1 MMIGYL
7 ENKDSWGM
15 YETKATYARAYLELC
30 VESRYNN
37 KTASATD
44 AGIYY
49 PSYTNTSTSIGYF
62 DYNRQGIKE
71 AKSTIINMVKDT
83 WWDGNETTT
92 CDNTWS
98 TYCSC
103 SPPVIKT
110 PAERLREMI
119 QSRQAPLVVGSRKS
133 MAPTVDVKEMRARE
147 TLRRVLGE
155 DKYKQF
161 LRNGFVAVRAKSGLL
176 YQIFPAHGVTAV
188 WKDGQMVDRLCVVL
202 RGRFPPTDSLIMRYL
217 LILNDEKEFRSFAI
231 KHSVRQPKPKPNTL
245 QLPNRSLPELFRE
258 LKVA

>member
-15 YETKATYARAYLELC
+15 YETKATYAKTYLELC

-37 KTASATD
+37 KTASATEG
-44 AGIYY
+44 GIYY
-49 PSYTNTSTSIGYF
+49 PSINNPTATSIGYL
-62 DYNRQGIKE
+62 DCNERVKE
-71 AKSTIINMVKDT
+71 AKVNIIKMTKGT
-83 WWDGNETTT
+83 WWDGYETTT
-92 CDNTWS
+92 GDTWDAWS
-98 TYCSC
+98 TYSP

-119 QSRQAPLVVGSRKS
+119 QSRQAPLVIGSRRS

-147 TLRRVLGE
+147 TLRRVLGH
-155 DKYKQF
+155 DKYRQF
-161 LRNGFVAVRAKSGLL
+161 LRNGFVAVKAKSGLV

-202 RGRFPPTDSLIMRYL
+202 RGRFPATDSLIMRYL

-231 KHSVRQPKPKPNTL
+231 KHSVRQPKPKTL